1 MYIERSSW
9 VAWVECSSVLSP
21 SIWPWV
27 VFNSNIRLV
36 IFASIIHRCTAI
48 YIFTIS
54 TNLTKHGLWEWRFLI
69 TQPNLLF
76 INCVQWISQLSS
88 TPFLTMVVKCFTL
101 QCPAMAFGRLVGW
114 SLVTPWHQMMP
125 FLYPLLFIFCIASVM
140 RWYEMDVRCLASS
153 IWWSRLRI
161 RLKLSL

>member
-54 TNLTKHGLWEWRFLI
+54 TNLTKHGLWERRFLI